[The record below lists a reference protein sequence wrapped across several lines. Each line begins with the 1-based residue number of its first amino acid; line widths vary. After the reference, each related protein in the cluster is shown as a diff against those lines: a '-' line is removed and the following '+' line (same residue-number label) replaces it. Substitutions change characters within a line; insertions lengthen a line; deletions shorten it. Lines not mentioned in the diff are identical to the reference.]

1 MSSAASTVTLAS
13 WLSVIVVVVV
23 FTMAAILGDWPI
35 DVVDL
40 HGHCAVGHCA
50 VALITMAVVWTG
62 NRAAGPCCR
71 GHRQGTVATTVVRLS
86 VNSRGAFCEQ
96 SWRPLSRLSGTVLAT
111 VGRLSVDILATVV
124 ATDSGPSWQLS
135 EDRRGDRQGT
145 GELNELCCRYVR
157 RLAAAGSKQRG
168 AAARLGDGGAEL
180 RVDDQVED
188 EVERKV
194 GRLQRIGHD
203 DRHAKSLSVV

>member
-1 MSSAASTVTLAS
+1 
-13 WLSVIVVVVV
+13 
-23 FTMAAILGDWPI
+23 
-35 DVVDL
+35 
-40 HGHCAVGHCA
+40 
-50 VALITMAVVWTG
+50 
-62 NRAAGPCCR
+62 
-71 GHRQGTVATTVVRLS
+71 
-86 VNSRGAFCEQ
+86 
-96 SWRPLSRLSGTVLAT
+96 
-111 VGRLSVDILATVV
+111 LATVV

-157 RLAAAGSKQRG
+157 RLAAAGTKQRG

-180 RVDDQVED
+180 RVDDKVED